1 MQNMR
6 ACLRKKIEFEKA
18 SGRIQKN
25 CRRKPTSGRAG
36 GKSGFTENGTGRAV
50 RAGTGNVSS
59 GDTKAAVCGSGG
71 IPGGEK
77 WIEGWRQ
84 MNDQVKTYESLVVQK
99 KSSVETLKG
108 QLNGKRRQETES
120 DVRKKNETDMLLKE
134 KNVRKLEIHG
144 KNITHQSACDS
155 LKKYFAAEEEL
166 REKYEVVGNLSRTA
180 NGSLTGSVKL
190 DFETY
195 VQRKYFRQ
203 IIQAANRRLAKMT
216 SGGFILQC
224 RELKDLSSQ
233 GQAGLDL
240 DVYDLV
246 TDSVRD
252 VKSLSGGESFMAA
265 LSMALGLADII
276 QNTAGAV
283 SLETMFVDEGF
294 GSLDDQSRERAIRI
308 LKELAGE
315 KGLVGIISHV
325 NELKEQI
332 DWKLTVTKSGHG
344 SHARWII

>member
-1 MQNMR
+1 MPVDWGLK
-6 ACLRKKIEFEKA
+6 AC
-18 SGRIQKN
+18 
-25 CRRKPTSGRAG
+25 
-36 GKSGFTENGTGRAV
+36 
-50 RAGTGNVSS
+50 
-59 GDTKAAVCGSGG
+59 
-71 IPGGEK
+71 
-77 WIEGWRQ
+77 
-84 MNDQVKTYESLVVQK
+84 
-99 KSSVETLKG
+99 
-108 QLNGKRRQETES
+108 
-120 DVRKKNETDMLLKE
+120 
-134 KNVRKLEIHG
+134 
-144 KNITHQSACDS
+144 
-155 LKKYFAAEEEL
+155 
-166 REKYEVVGNLSRTA
+166 RTP
-180 NGSLTGSVKL
+180 SLTGSVKL

-252 VKSLSGGESFMAA
+252 VKSLSGGESFMAENKA
-265 LSMALGLADII
+265 VYLWAKPVLIGKFADII